1 MVHARTVET
10 RRLDRLARLV
20 ISSEL
25 SLSLCGSLPAEPSL
39 SESLLLPDDSAPLSP
54 WLPESS
60 PSLESSHL
68 VSNDGLTRVAP
79 TPARA
84 DGLDAFRE
92 ECPLGDAKTSSTWP
106 SFFWHTGER
115 VKDGNSC
122 QQLAAHTHTHTPHTH
137 TQTQTHTHT
146 QTQTQTQ
153 THRHR
158 HRHTDTHRH
167 TQTHARTY
175 LFKHRTQLPLAFRC
189 ATCTEALL
197 QRVQLLA
204 TSVGCAGCLRG
215 PPSAVALSEGAKPA
229 LLALSCRL
237 VRHMSS
243 DLGPTPRHSETVLAL
258 THPQATS
265 VHTPY
270 PRTTALWWEH

>member
-1 MVHARTVET
+1 MVQPRTVET

-68 VSNDGLTRVAP
+68 VSNDGLTRLAP

-146 QTQTQTQ
+146 HR
-153 THRHR
+153 HRHR
-158 HRHTDTHRH
+158 HRHTDTDTD
-167 TQTHARTY
+167 TQTHTDT
-175 LFKHRTQLPLAFRC
+175 H
-189 ATCTEALL
+189 
-197 QRVQLLA
+197 
-204 TSVGCAGCLRG
+204 
-215 PPSAVALSEGAKPA
+215 
-229 LLALSCRL
+229 
-237 VRHMSS
+237 RHMPAPTCSS
-243 DLGPTPRHSETVLAL
+243 IVRSCLWRFAVPRAPRRSLNGSSSLPRRLDPLDACVD
-258 THPQATS
+258 HPA
-265 VHTPY
+265 PL
-270 PRTTALWWEH
+270 P